1 MSNKFYR
8 KNSFNAIKN
17 ENVVVENKNI
27 FSSKKY
33 FILLLLFLWS
43 FINYGQQVLNLGDY
57 GIQNSDDATPIV
69 VEALKK
75 CKEEGISK
83 IVFPKGTYHFYPT
96 FAPEK
101 YCEITNNDNG
111 LKRTS
116 FPLIDFHDFTVDG
129 NGSDFIYHGKMIPFI
144 IEESSN
150 ITVTNLN
157 IDWEVPFAL
166 EGLVIAKN
174 ETNHTFDIEVKTP
187 HFVEFGRLY
196 LSLERED
203 SPYERKYG
211 KRFATWE
218 HYNLEVGQNI
228 FWDPNTMA
236 PLYNT
241 RQYNMP
247 ERGIFAEEL
256 EDGKIRISTKIKTL
270 PPVGSVMVSKGE
282 YLQNRTSPAFRVFKS
297 KSVNFKQV
305 NVYHAGA
312 MGLIAERSENISL
325 DSFNV
330 VLREG
335 SGRMITT
342 TADATHF
349 CNVKGTV
356 TIKNCTFENMLDD
369 ATNIHGTYVRVNKII
384 DDYTLA
390 VETYH
395 PHQNG
400 YLFGEE
406 GDKVQVIDQ
415 KNLQPRTETMVLK
428 KVERVNEKI
437 SYITFDQPIKNKVSV
452 YDGVENISWHAK
464 AVIEN
469 NIVRNNRARSFL
481 ISTPRKVVVRNNHL
495 SSQMAAFRIT
505 GDLGLW
511 NESGP
516 CDDLLIENNTIENSV
531 YGGNGPQSIFLI
543 DPQYVDKDDFEGT
556 YSRNITIRNNTIKTF
571 DSSILL
577 AMSVD
582 GLKFENNTIIQTDTY
597 EPIFPEITNL
607 RIVNS
612 KNVTIKKNTYKT
624 LDGKN
629 KGSLSVDEKST
640 EVNLNKK
647 DAFKAL

>member
-1 MSNKFYR
+1 MYNNKTTIKENVIVNQKILLAKIILSIIIMISGF
-8 KNSFNAIKN
+8 NSF
-17 ENVVVENKNI
+17 
-27 FSSKKY
+27 
-33 FILLLLFLWS
+33 
-43 FINYGQQVLNLGDY
+43 GQQKILDLSDY
-57 GIQNSDDATPIV
+57 NIQNVEDVTPIV
-69 VEALKK
+69 VEALEK
-75 CKEEGISK
+75 CKEEGYSK

-116 FPLIDFHDFTVDG
+116 FPLIDFHNFTVDG
-129 NGSDFIYHGKMIPFI
+129 NGSDFIYHGKMIPFV

-150 ITVTNLN
+150 LTITNLS
-157 IDWEVPFAL
+157 IDWKVPFVI
-166 EGLVIAKN
+166 EGLVVARN
-174 ETNHTFDIEVKTP
+174 EDNHTFDIKVETP
-187 HFVEFGRLY
+187 HFVEFNRLY
-196 LSLERED
+196 LSLERPD

-228 FWDPNTMA
+228 FWDPKTMA

-247 ERGIFAEEL
+247 ERGIRAEKL
-256 EDGKIRISTKIKTL
+256 DSDLIRISTKIKKL
-270 PPVGSVMVSKGE
+270 PPIGSIMVSKGE

-297 KSVNFKQV
+297 KDLEFKNV
-305 NVYHAGA
+305 NVHHAGA
-312 MGLIAERSENISL
+312 MGLIAERSENITL

-330 VLREG
+330 VLKEG
-335 SGRMITT
+335 SGRMVTT

-349 CNVKGTV
+349 CNVKGLV
-356 TIKNCTFENMLDD
+356 TIKNCTFKNMLDD

-400 YLFGEE
+400 YLFGEA
-406 GDKVQVIDQ
+406 GDEVQVIDQ
-415 KNLQPRTETMVLK
+415 NNLQPRTEPLILK
-428 KVERVNEKI
+428 KVQRVNEKI
-437 SYITFDQPIKNKVSV
+437 SYITFNKPITDKVDI
-452 YDGVENISWHAK
+452 YDGVENISWHAE
-464 AVIEN
+464 AILEN

-481 ISTPRKVVVRNNHL
+481 ISTPRKVVVRNNQL
-495 SSQMAAFRIT
+495 SSQMASFRIT
-505 GDLGLW
+505 GDLNLW

-516 CDDLLIENNTIENSV
+516 CDDLLIENNIIENSV

-543 DPQYVDKDDFEGT
+543 DPQYVDKDNFEGT
-556 YSRNITIRNNTIKTF
+556 YSRNITIRNNTVKTF

-582 GLKFENNTIIQTDTY
+582 GLIFENNTIIQTDTY
-597 EPIFPEITNL
+597 KPIFPDIKNL

-612 KNVTIKKNTYKT
+612 KNVSIKGNTFKS
-624 LDGKN
+624 LDKKN
-629 KGSLSVDEKST
+629 KGSISIDDKSSN
-640 EVNLNKK
+640 VKINKN
-647 DAFKAL
+647 DDFNEL